1 MTRRIKKALV
11 VVTFT
16 IGTIIWVGSSIFGG
30 GQKAAPDNTPLS
42 DWRPSR
48 DPSGIHYLG
57 SSKCAECHK
66 DKALTQLGTP
76 MAHALEPAAD
86 CQVLTAHPQL
96 TFRNGPYTYQITR
109 QGSRSIY
116 SVTDGEKT
124 ISEPILYCLGRGKV
138 GQTYIL
144 RHNGLFYESRISY
157 YQPIQNLDFT
167 IGQPRLVP
175 TSVEEALG
183 RPLGSDEAR
192 DCFACHAPS
201 AVVES
206 QLHLDPLI
214 PGVTCEACH
223 GPGERH
229 VAAVT
234 ANGSKE
240 SQIFNPGK
248 MDPFSLSQEF
258 CGTCHRSF
266 DQVMLMPGQ
275 GGVNNIRFQPYRM
288 FNSRGH
294 NKIDARTSCLACH
307 DPHDKLEHNAVF
319 YDSKCLAC
327 HLKSPGE
334 ARTDRRAAAA
344 CPVGKQQ
351 CSTCHMP
358 KLDIPGTHFKFTDHW
373 IRIVKPNEPV
383 PR

>member
-11 VVTFT
+11 LVTFT
-16 IGTIIWVGSSIFGG
+16 LWTIVCVGSSIFGD
-30 GQKAAPDNTPLS
+30 GQKAAPENTPLS
-42 DWRPSR
+42 NWRPSR
-48 DPSGIHYLG
+48 DPSGIHYVG

-66 DKALTQLGTP
+66 DKALTQPATP
-76 MAHALEPAAD
+76 MAHALEPVAD
-86 CQVLTAHPQL
+86 CQVLSAHPRL

-109 QGSRSIY
+109 QGNRSIY

-124 ISEPILYCLGRGKV
+124 ISEPILYCVGRGKV

-167 IGQPRLVP
+167 IGQPRIVP

-183 RPLGSDEAR
+183 RPLGFDEAR
-192 DCFACHAPS
+192 DCFACHAPA
-201 AVVES
+201 AVIES

-223 GPGERH
+223 GPGEKH

-234 ANGSKE
+234 SNGSKE
-240 SQIFNPGK
+240 LQIFNPGK
-248 MDPFSLSQEF
+248 LDPSSLSQDF
-258 CGTCHRSF
+258 CGTCHCSF
-266 DQVMLMPGQ
+266 DQVMLMPAQ

-294 NKIDARTSCLACH
+294 NRLDARTSCLACH
-307 DPHDKLEHNAVF
+307 DPHDSLEHNAAF

-327 HLKSPGE
+327 HLKNPGE
-334 ARTDRRAAAA
+334 AKTDKRTAAA

-358 KLDIPGTHFKFTDHW
+358 KLEIPGTHFKFTDHW
-373 IRIVKPNEPV
+373 IRIVKSNEPV